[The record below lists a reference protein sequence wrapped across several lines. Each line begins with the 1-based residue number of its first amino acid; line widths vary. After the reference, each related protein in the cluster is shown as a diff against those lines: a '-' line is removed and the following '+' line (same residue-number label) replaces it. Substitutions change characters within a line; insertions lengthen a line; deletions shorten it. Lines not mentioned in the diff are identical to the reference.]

1 MMTTEHGMS
10 WVVVLAVLLL
20 ALAGALRWD
29 LLRLWWRELLKA
41 SPPPPA
47 ITPPPLERM
56 LPDPPH
62 HPPHH
67 LHTAETTRPA
77 QHSKP
82 AFHRS
87 GRRG

>member
-1 MMTTEHGMS
+1 MTTTEHDLA

-29 LLRLWWRELLKA
+29 LLRLWWRDLLKA
-41 SPPPPA
+41 SPPQV
-47 ITPPPLERM
+47 IDPPPTKK
-56 LPDPPH
+56 LPHAPA
-62 HPPHH
+62 H
-67 LHTAETTRPA
+67 LHTAETARKA

>member
-1 MMTTEHGMS
+1 MTTTEHGLV
-10 WVVVLAVLLL
+10 WVVVLVVLLL

-29 LLRLWWRELLKA
+29 LLHLWWRDLLKA
-41 SPPPPA
+41 APPVINNPPSPAKLPHAPA
-47 ITPPPLERM
+47 
-56 LPDPPH
+56 
-62 HPPHH
+62 H
-67 LHTAETTRPA
+67 LHTAETTRHA